1 MMLLWNIKVCSI
13 CPLEKK
19 HFLRNFNSAKVCEGA
34 WGRGYPQEVDVDPQS
49 QGMEADGRVSS
60 RDHAC
65 INDKS
70 FLSRLKK
77 HTHTHTHIRN
87 WFWIWR
93 KVYTTIEDICG
104 FCHLVPIF
112 LLLVLVSSC
121 HPGKSP
127 VSFSLTQYDYDRV
140 DFTSNSRSG
149 HVAQA
154 WPIGALLS
162 SSCVDI
168 IQPMT
173 LWEL

>member
-1 MMLLWNIKVCSI
+1 MTFEMMLLWNIKVCSI

-77 HTHTHTHIRN
+77 KHTHTHIRN
-87 WFWIWR
+87 
-93 KVYTTIEDICG
+93 
-104 FCHLVPIF
+104 
-112 LLLVLVSSC
+112 
-121 HPGKSP
+121 
-127 VSFSLTQYDYDRV
+127 
-140 DFTSNSRSG
+140 
-149 HVAQA
+149 
-154 WPIGALLS
+154 
-162 SSCVDI
+162 
-168 IQPMT
+168 
-173 LWEL
+173 